1 MSHLSCFHLRSA
13 TGRHLPLA
21 WLPCEKHCRA
31 HLRGARWTQALLD
44 AIPILHLGYY
54 LQMRPSD
61 AMYANLQKKM
71 KSGSLPDDL
80 RPLAL
85 GMLRT
90 LEDLLDIS
98 KSPCLDWAQV
108 ILSPDHHHFIEVRL
122 DVVELVTLTR
132 VSKQAH
138 ALYKDKLM
146 ALLKAKVSKH
156 PATRLLEAYMPE
168 RHRFLRPL
176 DQLQRDR
183 IFTDSNGRVLIQ
195 AEDVECVCIHL
206 WSGNIFIE
214 NLHISVGEHK
224 RMSER
229 CFVVRLANIERIR
242 GNIQTYSW
250 SYRDSI
256 PACADEAKSPHPPID
271 FGENRTYV
279 LLRMFWR
286 VWRGTGS
293 SMMPISSSCVFKFK
307 LTEADALITFVR
319 DVIRTVCPTIAPSIP
334 LAPPN
339 MKDGEAGDGGPA

>member
-13 TGRHLPLA
+13 TGGHLPLA

-44 AIPILHLGYY
+44 AIPMWHLGYY

-80 RPLAL
+80 RKLAL

-90 LEDLLDIS
+90 LEDLLDMS

-138 ALYKDKLM
+138 ALYKDRLM
-146 ALLKAKVSKH
+146 VLLKAKVSKH

-168 RHRFLRPL
+168 LHRFPKLYKA
-176 DQLQRDR
+176 QCDR

-195 AEDVECVCIHL
+195 AEDVDNVIINL
-206 WSGNIFIE
+206 WISPMFID
-214 NLHISVGEHK
+214 NLRINVREHE

-229 CFVVRLANIERIR
+229 CFVVSLRNVAEIMA
-242 GNIQTYSW
+242 NIQTYSW
-250 SYRDSI
+250 SCRDLV

-271 FGENRTYV
+271 WGEGCNYV

-286 VWRGTGS
+286 VWRGTGND
-293 SMMPISSSCVFKFK
+293 MLPFASSCDFQFK

-319 DVIRTVCPTIAPSIP
+319 DLIRTVCPTIAPSIP